1 MATICLR
8 TLLDGRQENAFSTDG
23 IGDVCVMLKGIH
35 SRLHAVRLGIVAHE
49 ALALALLRVG
59 TDINDINPDFVRS
72 HHAGSDYLHTMIN
85 LARRYSIISKEEE
98 RELRIFNKEAN
109 RARHDFGPAA
119 VMFFDRNAPS
129 GGVGFAPDM
138 CIRTLIGNDDLVRNA
153 FPEGGV
159 ADMAIGMLDADKR
172 LSAMMRALVAH
183 TALHDRLSDMGSTRD
198 LSHLVDAIAAAF
210 DLGAIKEIERKYL
223 LYFNHQANKAKHRVS
238 EQF

>member
-23 IGDVCVMLKGIH
+23 IGDVCVMLNGIH

-49 ALALALLRVG
+49 ALALALLRES
-59 TDINDINPDFVRS
+59 TTSHPDFVRS

-119 VMFFDRNAPS
+119 VMFFD
-129 GGVGFAPDM
+129 
-138 CIRTLIGNDDLVRNA
+138 
-153 FPEGGV
+153 
-159 ADMAIGMLDADKR
+159 
-172 LSAMMRALVAH
+172 
-183 TALHDRLSDMGSTRD
+183 
-198 LSHLVDAIAAAF
+198 
-210 DLGAIKEIERKYL
+210 
-223 LYFNHQANKAKHRVS
+223 
-238 EQF
+238 

>member
-49 ALALALLRVG
+49 ALALALRRVG
-59 TDINDINPDFVRS
+59 TDINPDFVRS

-109 RARHDFGPAA
+109 RARHDFSPAA

-138 CIRTLIGNDDLVRNA
+138 CIRTLIGNDDLVRNV

>member
-1 MATICLR
+1 M
-8 TLLDGRQENAFSTDG
+8 
-23 IGDVCVMLKGIH
+23 GIH
-35 SRLHAVRLGIVAHE
+35 SRVHAVRLGIVAHE
-49 ALALALLRVG
+49 ALALALRRVG
-59 TDINDINPDFVRS
+59 TDINPDVVRTGLP
-72 HHAGSDYLHTMIN
+72 GSDCLHTMIN

-109 RARHDFGPAA
+109 RARHDFSPAA

-129 GGVGFAPDM
+129 GGVGFACDM
-138 CIRTLIGNDDLVRNA
+138 CIRTLIANDDLVRNV

-238 EQF
+238 EPF